1 MSESD
6 MSSAFS
12 INQRWHTRVNN
23 LFSQTDL
30 LCLPSAAVFPFDA
43 QMTWPTHISKA
54 TMQTYHE
61 WMSVVIP
68 ASLQGLPT
76 LAVPAGFNNDG
87 LPAGI
92 QLMGKH
98 GDDIRVLRA
107 GQLYHQATGWP
118 QIKMP

>member
-1 MSESD
+1 
-6 MSSAFS
+6 
-12 INQRWHTRVNN
+12 
-23 LFSQTDL
+23 
-30 LCLPSAAVFPFDA
+30 
-43 QMTWPTHISKA
+43 MTWPTHISEA